1 MAWLTRT
8 WVLAG
13 GAVLL
18 VGAAV
23 AASLVF
29 VDRDGGG
36 DRDDTEIAGPHGAYP
51 AALGDGPVT
60 GPSTDVTRGNDP
72 IVIDGIRVERSDD
85 LITAYDVRT
94 AAEYWTY
101 GRADVDPGPMAAR
114 KGALFVRWDDGLL
127 VRFDPRTAQAR
138 WNSAV
143 TPDSRLV
150 VTDSQVAIWTD
161 TTVTAYAAESGDE
174 AWSTDLPTDCS
185 PRDVEAVGDTVVA
198 TLTCGGA
205 LLLDR
210 TGASKRIDGPSAL
223 RIAPIDGEWFA
234 LAELDGDATVH
245 AVGTGEARAVARF
258 TAGTYDS
265 GNGEVLVA
273 SNSAARASGD
283 IAYAGWDL
291 AGEQVAWTVPTD
303 GSWHPEGPAVVV
315 DDAVYTIR
323 RDRPDWRTFMVLDA
337 ATGAI
342 RNRIEFHLADYLA
355 GTDLPYSE
363 VDLRMSHVAP
373 GSVTLTFGEPGLD
386 TVEGCEQCS
395 LVLRQAG

>member
-1 MAWLTRT
+1 M
-8 WVLAG
+8 
-13 GAVLL
+13 LL
-18 VGAAV
+18 VGAA
-23 AASLVF
+23 AAALLVF
-29 VDRDGGG
+29 FDG
-36 DRDDTEIAGPHGAYP
+36 DRGDTEVAGPHSDYP

-60 GPSTDVTRGNDP
+60 GPSTDVIRGNDP
-72 IVIDGIRVERSDD
+72 IVIDGIRVERDD

-94 AAEYWTY
+94 ADEYWTY
-101 GRADVDPGPMAAR
+101 GRAGVDPGPVAAR

-127 VRFDPRTAQAR
+127 VRFDPRTAQVQ
-138 WNSAV
+138 WDSAV
-143 TPDSRLV
+143 SPDGRLV

-161 TTVTAYAAESGDE
+161 TSVTAYAAESGDE
-174 AWSTDLPTDCS
+174 VWSADLPADCS
-185 PRDVEAVGDTVVA
+185 PRAVEAVGDTVVA

-223 RIAPIDGEWFA
+223 RIAPIDDERFA
-234 LAELDGDATVH
+234 LAELGGDATVY
-245 AVGTGEARAVARF
+245 AAGTGEARAVARF

-273 SNSAARASGD
+273 SNSAARANGD
-283 IAYAGWDL
+283 IAYTGWDL
-291 AGEQVAWTVPTD
+291 AGEQVGWTVPTD
-303 GSWHPEGPAVVV
+303 GIWHPEGPAVVV
-315 DDAVYTIR
+315 DDVVYTIR
-323 RDRPDWRTFMVLDA
+323 RDDRPDWRTFVVLDA

-342 RNRIEFHLADYLA
+342 RNRVEFYLGNYLA

-363 VDLRMSHVAP
+363 VDLRISHVAP